1 MEDMTVENWRL
12 VDDCQHC
19 QFYYKNRTN
28 LDMIACAVVPH
39 EGNGHKWLLRIGF
52 SSTFNKWSDVEYEE
66 KFGDLDEL
74 KAFMEDEE
82 SLEKIEKNNR

>member
-1 MEDMTVENWRL
+1 MEDMTVENWKL

-28 LDMIACAVVPH
+28 PDMIACAVVPH

-52 SSTFNKWSDVEYEE
+52 SSTFNKWGDVEYEG
-66 KFGDLDEL
+66 KFGGLDEL
-74 KAFMEDEE
+74 KAFMENEE
-82 SLEKIEKNNR
+82 RLNSIEREI

>member
-1 MEDMTVENWRL
+1 
-12 VDDCQHC
+12 
-19 QFYYKNRTN
+19 
-28 LDMIACAVVPH
+28 MIACAVVPH

-52 SSTFNKWSDVEYEE
+52 SSTFNKWSDVECEE

-82 SLEKIEKNNR
+82 SLEKIEKK